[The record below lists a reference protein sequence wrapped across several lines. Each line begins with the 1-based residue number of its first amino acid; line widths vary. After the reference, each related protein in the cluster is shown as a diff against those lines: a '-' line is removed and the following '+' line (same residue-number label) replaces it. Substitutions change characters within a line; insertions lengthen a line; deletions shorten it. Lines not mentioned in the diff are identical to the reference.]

1 MLSFQSFDARFL
13 ERVCFMSYIF
23 TGILFYFN
31 SKHTIG
37 NFETELSNL
46 PKNKQNSYPSY
57 CRTSQ
62 CDEHAKTSGTGSPL
76 RPKVG
81 WIQPEDQYCSAE
93 VSKDEARLDPRASG
107 VLPDM
112 REPDPPP

>member
-1 MLSFQSFDARFL
+1 VR
-13 ERVCFMSYIF
+13 C
-23 TGILFYFN
+23 
-31 SKHTIG
+31 
-37 NFETELSNL
+37 
-46 PKNKQNSYPSY
+46 
-57 CRTSQ
+57 CQ

-76 RPKVG
+76 RPYVP
-81 WIQPEDQYCSAE
+81 QPEDQYCSAE

>member
-1 MLSFQSFDARFL
+1 MK
-13 ERVCFMSYIF
+13 YIF
-23 TGILFYFN
+23 TGILFH
-31 SKHTIG
+31 SDSMHRCG
-37 NFETELSNL
+37 NFESKLTNL
-46 PKNKQNSYPSY
+46 LKNEPNSYPSY

-62 CDEHAKTSGTGSPL
+62 CDEHVKTSGTGSPL

>member
-1 MLSFQSFDARFL
+1 ML
-13 ERVCFMSYIF
+13 YIF
-23 TGILFYFN
+23 TGILFYSN
-31 SKHTIG
+31 LMHRSG
-37 NFETELSNL
+37 NFESKLSNL
-46 PKNKQNSYPSY
+46 PKNEQNSYPSY